1 MRHNQNTPSLDPIN
15 NKLSRDPRTQLD
27 SKRITVYC
35 FTIGLVIF
43 LSIFYHHHRGSKPK
57 AVVGQTIP
65 LKITATYLKTL
76 TPGEHTLISARG
88 YYLKNFNL
96 LLLKKYH
103 HFAGYDVITP
113 LEISVGHRLLLV
125 DRGWR
130 PQSQSSLLSHQP
142 SIPVPYNSPHLATL
156 IGYSH
161 YPLSATFLL
170 PNIILARRESIIVR
184 AVPFHF
190 LKLQFKQPI
199 LPFILQL
206 DSQQPDGFI
215 RSG

>member
-1 MRHNQNTPSLDPIN
+1 MRHNQNTSSPAPANI
-15 NKLSRDPRTQLD
+15 KLPRNPRTKLD

-35 FTIGLVIF
+35 FIIGLMIF
-43 LSIFYHHHRGSKPK
+43 LSMFYHHHRSSKPK
-57 AVVGQTIP
+57 AADGQTTP
-65 LKITATYLKTL
+65 LQVTATDLKTL

-96 LLLKKYH
+96 LLVKKYH
-103 HFAGYDVITP
+103 HLAGYDVITP
-113 LEISVGHRLLLV
+113 LEISVSHRLLLV

-190 LKLQFKQPI
+190 LKLRFKQPI

-215 RSG
+215 RSE